1 MVESPQRHASE
12 PGGSG
17 AALRPGPVPITKDQ
31 SAMHKTPVI
40 LSLVLGLLLV
50 RGAASQEDL
59 YAEDRVALE
68 RALVRGE
75 LSRAESL
82 ADEILA
88 DWEELEG
95 EPDAPSESVMR
106 TVFRVRAEIALRR
119 GQYAEVAEAFDELPA
134 FARVDPELR
143 RLAARGLRAS
153 GKYEDAVA
161 RLEELAAERPED
173 PVVLVELG
181 LARAASG
188 PRQEARALFE
198 RATAVA
204 GAETP
209 DGLVARARAHME
221 LGGRANVERAAMLL
235 VEAVS
240 LDEDH
245 SAARTLRGQLQY
257 EVYGEWSGA
266 DSGEK
271 LLLEVLRRNGEIEDA
286 LLWLYRIRKSNHLLD
301 PAKTDD
307 FLERALAANPH
318 SVPALVER
326 GISLVED
333 RRLSEGA
340 ALFDRALAVD
350 GRDRAALAQRAAVAQ
365 LLGRDREAA
374 SLRELAESTDP
385 SWNGVD
391 RALGDRLVAL
401 YRFED
406 ALPFYEA
413 ALARDGED
421 VSVLHGMARAL
432 VYAGDGERARELLER
447 AAALQ
452 PGYVHPWRNNAR
464 AVQDLLGEEY
474 ERIDREGFAFLLHR
488 EDRAVLETYLVPFQL
503 QAREVLG
510 QKYGFEPA
518 RPVRVEVF
526 HTWDDFSVRTIGFRG
541 FTALGAC
548 FGPLITVVSPVDGD
562 LRRNDFM
569 WTATVWH
576 EYVHVLTLG
585 LSKGRVPR
593 WLTEGFSVYEEGLK
607 DRAWERGM
615 DRELVDAWHND
626 AIPPVRLMNRLF
638 RGPQILFG
646 YYLGGRIV
654 DLLARDHGFPKVLDM
669 LRAYGRDLTTEQ
681 VFREVLG
688 IESTAFD
695 RRFRDWVREE
705 HVAKL
710 RLRPRLD
717 SRALERLEFA
727 AGRDPDDIDTRCKL
741 AFAMLDR
748 GSLVDAGAWLRDVLR
763 VDPGHP
769 DGLLAQARLL
779 AGRGRVTDA
788 LDAFQRGFAAGADD
802 FDSRMAYARALL
814 QEGDRDAALE
824 QLLAAK
830 VCWPTCTD
838 QGASPEIL
846 LARLYRE
853 AGREDEALAELASFC
868 ARTARAFEPRRQLAA
883 HAQTSGDRA
892 REAALL
898 EQMVAIDPFAR
909 SVHEDLASAY
919 EALGRLAE
927 AARELEV
934 ALAILPSMDRDHMGD
949 APGEVPRVDGP
960 AFREEQA
967 ALCVRLGRILA
978 ELGREDGARRAFER
992 ALVESPDGEA
1002 AAEARERLG
1011 G

>member
-1 MVESPQRHASE
+1 MQKTSMLL
-12 PGGSG
+12 
-17 AALRPGPVPITKDQ
+17 ALLFG
-31 SAMHKTPVI
+31 
-40 LSLVLGLLLV
+40 LVLVQGV
-50 RGAASQEDL
+50 ASQEDL

-95 EPDAPSESVMR
+95 DPDAPSEAVMR
-106 TVFRVRAEIALRR
+106 TVFRVRTEIALRR
-119 GQYAEVAEAFDELPA
+119 GAYREVVAALDGLPE
-134 FARVDPELR
+134 FAQRDPDVR
-143 RLAARGLRAS
+143 RLAAVGARRS
-153 GKYEDAVA
+153 GSYEQA
-161 RLEELAAERPED
+161 LEQLQALVAERPED
-173 PVVLVELG
+173 LVALVELG
-181 LARAASG
+181 LTLVASG
-188 PRQEARALFE
+188 PRVAAREVFE
-198 RATAVA
+198 RAVA
-204 GAETP
+204 SEVSSDSP
-209 DGLVARARAHME
+209 DALVAKARAHME
-221 LGGRANVERAAMLL
+221 LGGRANVERAASLL
-235 VEAVS
+235 AEAVS
-240 LDEDH
+240 IDEDH
-245 SAARTLRGQLQY
+245 PGARTLRGQLQY

-271 LLLEVLRRNGEIEDA
+271 LLLEVLRRNGEVEDA

-307 FLERALAANPH
+307 FLERALAANPS
-318 SVPALVER
+318 SVPGLVER
-326 GISLVED
+326 GISLVDD
-333 RRLSEGA
+333 RRLTEGA
-340 ALFDRALAVD
+340 TLFDRALAVD
-350 GRDRAALAQRAAVAQ
+350 GRDREALAQRAAVAQ
-365 LLGRDREAA
+365 LLGKEREAA
-374 SLRELAESTDP
+374 SLREMAEASDP
-385 SWNGVD
+385 TWNGVD

-401 YRFED
+401 YRFDD
-406 ALPFYEA
+406 ALAPYEA

-421 VSVLHGMARAL
+421 VAVLHGMARAL

-447 AAALQ
+447 AAELQ

-474 ERIDREGFAFLLHR
+474 ERIERGGFTFLLHR
-488 EDRAVLETYLVPFQL
+488 EDRSVLEAYLVPFQL

-510 QKYGFEPA
+510 AKYGFEPE

-654 DLLARDHGFPKVLDM
+654 DLLSRDHGFPKVLDM
-669 LRAYGRDLTTEQ
+669 LRAYGKDRTTEQ
-681 VFREVLG
+681 VFEDVLG
-688 IESTAFD
+688 IDSRDFD
-695 RRFRDWVREE
+695 RRFRDWVRDE

-717 SRALERLEFA
+717 GRAIERLEFA
-727 AGRDPDDIDTRCKL
+727 ASRDPDDIDTRCKL
-741 AFAMLDR
+741 AFAMLDQ

-763 VDPGHP
+763 IDPGFP

-779 AGRGRVTDA
+779 AARGRVADA
-788 LDAFQRGFAAGADD
+788 LDTFRRGFEAGADD
-802 FDSRMAYARALL
+802 FDSRMACARALL
-814 QEGDRDAALE
+814 QEGDQEAAIE

-830 VCWPTCTD
+830 ACWPTCTD
-838 QGASPEIL
+838 QATSPEIL

-853 AGREDEALAELASFC
+853 AGREEEALAELAAFC
-868 ARTARAFEPRRQLAA
+868 SRTARAFEPRRQLAA
-883 HAQTSGDRA
+883 HARESGDRA
-892 REAALL
+892 REAEFL
-898 EQMVAIDPFAR
+898 EEMVSIDPFAR
-909 SVHEDLASAY
+909 SVHEDLAGAY
-919 EALGRLAE
+919 EELGRLAE

-934 ALAILPSMDRDHMGD
+934 ALAILPPMDRDHMGD
-949 APGEVPRVDGP
+949 APGEIPRIDGP
-960 AFREEQA
+960 DFREEQA
-967 ALCVRLGRILA
+967 ALCIRLGRILA
-978 ELGREDGARRAFER
+978 GLGRDDGARRAYER
-992 ALVESPDGEA
+992 ALAESPDGDA
-1002 AAEARERLG
+1002 AAEARQLLG

>member
-1 MVESPQRHASE
+1 MTVA
-12 PGGSG
+12 
-17 AALRPGPVPITKDQ
+17 
-31 SAMHKTPVI
+31 
-40 LSLVLGLLLV
+40 SLVPLRRVRVSARDRVRACVAVLCGLFLV
-50 RGAASQEDL
+50 QGLASQEDL

-75 LSRAESL
+75 LSRAEAL

-95 EPDAPSESVMR
+95 EPDAPSDAVMR
-106 TVFRVRAEIALRR
+106 AVFRVRAEIALRR
-119 GQYAEVAEAFDELPA
+119 GAYADVSSGWDDLPG
-134 FARVDPELR
+134 FAKTDPELR
-143 RLAARGLRAS
+143 RLAAVALLRS
-153 GKYEDAVA
+153 GAYEEA
-161 RLEELAAERPED
+161 LEQLQALAAERPDD

-181 LARAASG
+181 LALAASG
-188 PRQEARALFE
+188 PRAAAREVFE
-198 RATAVA
+198 RVAKGDAATD
-204 GAETP
+204 P
-209 DGLVARARAHME
+209 DALVARARAHME
-221 LGGRANVERAAMLL
+221 LGGRAHVERAASLL
-235 VEAVS
+235 VEAVA

-245 SAARTLRGQLQY
+245 PGARTLRGQLQY

-271 LLLEVLRRNGEIEDA
+271 LLLEVLRRNGEVEPA

-307 FLERALAANPH
+307 FLERALSANPN
-318 SVPALVER
+318 SVPALIER

-333 RRLSEGA
+333 RRLTEGA
-340 ALFDRALAVD
+340 AMFDRALSVD
-350 GRDRAALAQRAAVAQ
+350 GRDREALAQRAAVAQ
-365 LLGRDREAA
+365 LLGQAREAA
-374 SLRELAESTDP
+374 ALRELAEATDP
-385 SWNGVD
+385 GWNGVD

-406 ALPFYEA
+406 ALVPYEA

-421 VSVLHGMARAL
+421 VAVLHGMARAL
-432 VYAGDGERARELLER
+432 TYAGDGERARELLER
-447 AAALQ
+447 AASLQ

-474 ERIDREGFAFLLHR
+474 ERIERDGFTFLLHR
-488 EDRAVLETYLVPFQL
+488 EDRAVLESYLVPFQL
-503 QAREVLG
+503 EAREVLG
-510 QKYGFEPA
+510 TKYGFEPE

-593 WLTEGFSVYEEGLK
+593 WLTEGFSVYEEGRK

-654 DLLARDHGFPKVLDM
+654 DLLSQDYGFPKVLDM
-669 LRAYGRDLTTEQ
+669 LRAYGEDKTTEQ
-681 VFREVLG
+681 VFEDVLG
-688 IESTAFD
+688 IDSRDFD
-695 RRFRDWVREE
+695 RRFRDWVRDE
-705 HVAKL
+705 HIARL

-717 SRALERLEFA
+717 ARGIERLEFA
-727 AGRDPDDIDTRCKL
+727 ANRDPDDLDARCRL

-763 VDPGHP
+763 ADPGYP

-779 AGRGRVTDA
+779 AARGRTADA
-788 LDAFQRGFAAGADD
+788 LEAFRRGFAAGADD
-802 FDSRMAYARALL
+802 FDSRMAFARALL
-814 QEGDRDAALE
+814 AEGDQESAIE

-830 VCWPTCTD
+830 ACWPTCTD
-838 QGASPEIL
+838 QATSPEVL

-853 AGREDEALAELASFC
+853 QGREAEALAELASFC

-883 HAQTSGDRA
+883 HARENGDRA
-892 REAALL
+892 RETELL

-909 SVHEDLASAY
+909 SVHEDLGAAY

-934 ALAILPSMDRDHMGD
+934 ALAILPTMDRDHMGD
-949 APGEVPRVDGP
+949 APGEVPRVDSP

-967 ALCVRLGRILA
+967 VLCVRLGRILA

-992 ALVESPDGEA
+992 ALAESPDGTA
-1002 AAEARERLG
+1002 ASEARERLG